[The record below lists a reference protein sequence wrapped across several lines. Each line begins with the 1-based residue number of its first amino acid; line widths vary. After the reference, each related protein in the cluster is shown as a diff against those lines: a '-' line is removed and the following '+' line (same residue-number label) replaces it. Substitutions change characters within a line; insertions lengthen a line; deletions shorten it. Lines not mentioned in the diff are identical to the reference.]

1 LISTG
6 PDLLPAR
13 LPDINALNE
22 PLRNPAQNPGDM
34 SVPEPIDM
42 DERRHTPRHRTFL
55 QGRVFYNNRRQSA
68 DCIIRELTD
77 DGARLSFTDPV
88 ALPHAFELHIPN
100 RDQTLKVETAWNHGT
115 DVGVSFGK
123 IDAHR
128 APTLAPA
135 MHGAAQEQT
144 LLERVDKLEKELGA
158 LRRRLSEIEM
168 KSS

>member
-1 LISTG
+1 
-6 PDLLPAR
+6 
-13 LPDINALNE
+13 
-22 PLRNPAQNPGDM
+22 
-34 SVPEPIDM
+34 M
-42 DERRHTPRHRTFL
+42 DDRRQMPRHRTFL

-100 RDQTLKVETAWNHGT
+100 RDQTLRVETAWNHGT

-123 IDAHR
+123 IESHGA
-128 APTLAPA
+128 ATLAPA
-135 MHGAAQEQT
+135 VHAAPHEQT
-144 LLERVDKLEKELGA
+144 LLERIEKLEKELGA
-158 LRRRLSEIEM
+158 LRRRISEIEM

>member
-1 LISTG
+1 
-6 PDLLPAR
+6 
-13 LPDINALNE
+13 
-22 PLRNPAQNPGDM
+22 M
-34 SVPEPIDM
+34 SLPEPIDM

-100 RDQTLKVETAWNHGT
+100 RDQTLRVETAWNHGT

-123 IDAHR
+123 IEVHSSA
-128 APTLAPA
+128 TLAPA
-135 MHGAAQEQT
+135 AHAAPHEQT
-144 LLERVDKLEKELGA
+144 LLERIEKLEKELGA
-158 LRRRLSEIEM
+158 LRRRISEIEM

>member
-1 LISTG
+1 
-6 PDLLPAR
+6 
-13 LPDINALNE
+13 
-22 PLRNPAQNPGDM
+22 
-34 SVPEPIDM
+34 M
-42 DERRHTPRHRTFL
+42 DERRHMPRHRTFL

-100 RDQTLKVETAWNHGT
+100 RDQTLRVETAWNHGT

-123 IDAHR
+123 IDAH
-128 APTLAPA
+128 AATLSPA
-135 MHGAAQEQT
+135 IHAGTHEQT
-144 LLERVDKLEKELGA
+144 ALERIEKLEKELAA
-158 LRRRLSEIEM
+158 LRRRISEIEM

>member
-1 LISTG
+1 
-6 PDLLPAR
+6 
-13 LPDINALNE
+13 
-22 PLRNPAQNPGDM
+22 
-34 SVPEPIDM
+34 M

-100 RDQTLKVETAWNHGT
+100 RDQTLRVETAWNHGT

-123 IDAHR
+123 IDHA
-128 APTLAPA
+128 AATLAPA
-135 MHGAAQEQT
+135 VHTAPHEQT
-144 LLERVDKLEKELGA
+144 LQERVEKLEKELAA
-158 LRRRLSEIEM
+158 LRRRLSELEM